1 MEDSK
6 DTEQVDKVEET
17 TQKTYTEQDIQN
29 SFNAGVRKANS
40 EWQKDEK
47 YKEFLEW
54 KKSNQSEN
62 ERLTELENNNNIKD
76 KEIME
81 LKSLL
86 KIKDSDVKKE
96 FQKLTLSSEEL
107 NSSKKIEKHEE
118 EIQEIGDKNNNN
130 NNFNSTNQILN
141 QNKIPNQILNQNNN
155 QDKNQNHSINK
166 QNKKKESPMLQIEKS
181 ELKKKKFKSIN
192 MPKNNLTYL

>member
-1 MEDSK
+1 MEDNK
-6 DTEQVDKVEET
+6 NTEQVDKVEET

-62 ERLTELENNNNIKD
+62 ERLTELENNNNKKD

-96 FQKLTLSSEEL
+96 FQKFVSSEVMSMVNETTDF
-107 NSSKKIEKHEE
+107 E
-118 EIQEIGDKNNNN
+118 
-130 NNFNSTNQILN
+130 TA
-141 QNKIPNQILNQNNN
+141 
-155 QDKNQNHSINK
+155 
-166 QNKKKESPMLQIEKS
+166 
-181 ELKKKKFKSIN
+181 LKKYKNENPQYFGEVVVKKVQSSPNLVGGAKPSTVNDIFNN
-192 MPKNNLTYL
+192 MIRGA